1 MSIRSD
7 SIRQKILIIKL
18 LSIMKKHLH
27 YALYLVLCTF
37 VPFISLS
44 AAETTLWESTYT
56 DGVEI
61 NSETVASF
69 KAGDILR
76 IYLTVPEGGANFKI
90 CYKGAPDWSET
101 TIPSLDS
108 QWPWVNGGE
117 DHFDLT
123 FTQEDI
129 TAFSGKNIYI
139 YQGESSLISKVTLV
153 TEDQEPEPTDRVAE
167 TLWEG
172 TQVLGAEGN
181 DGFGIDAAQLQN
193 LALNDSIAITI
204 TDLTDSYCQINIAA
218 NDPWTAIPGT
228 NWESLTAAGT
238 YRYAVAD
245 AALVANIKA
254 SGLTIQGK
262 LCTVTK
268 LELLPYQEP
277 GDDPEPQ
284 PETKE
289 YVDTDVW
296 TGDIAIS
303 WNPEE
308 YAGVELDTYNVQQ
321 DMLAGLAKDDSI
333 KIYYADAIEGA
344 QFALTYKAGES
355 WSWTDLAISQH
366 NGFYAYYVASDEIA
380 QDIADH
386 GLVIRGQGYHATRI
400 VIGKPKSATGFEDVQ
415 SDKVQ
420 CTKILRN
427 GQVLIIRDS
436 KAYNMLGQLVD

>member
-1 MSIRSD
+1 
-7 SIRQKILIIKL
+7 
-18 LSIMKKHLH
+18 MKKHLH

-69 KAGDILR
+69 QAGDTLR
-76 IYLTVPEGGANFKI
+76 VYLTVPEGGANFKI

-117 DHFDLT
+117 EYFNLPLT
-123 FTQEDI
+123 QDDI
-129 TAFSGKNIYI
+129 AAVAGKNIYI
-139 YQGESSLISKVTLV
+139 YQGENSLITKVTLL
-153 TEDQEPEPTDRVAE
+153 TEDEPEPQPSERVVE

-172 TQVLGAEGN
+172 TKVLGPAGD
-181 DGFGIDAAQLQN
+181 DGFGIDAAKMQN

-218 NDPWTAIPGT
+218 NDPWTSIPGT
-228 NWESLTAAGT
+228 NWESLTVAGT

-245 AALVANIKA
+245 ADLIANIKA

-268 LELLPYQEP
+268 LELLPYHEP
-277 GDDPEPQ
+277 TPGPEPQ
-284 PETKE
+284 PSAE
-289 YVDTDVW
+289 YEDSTVW
-296 TGDIAIS
+296 TGDVAIS
-303 WNPEE
+303 WNQEA
-308 YAGVELDTYNVQQ
+308 YAGTELDTYSVQQ
-321 DMLAGLAKDDSI
+321 DMLAGIAKDDSI
-333 KIYYADAIEGA
+333 KIYYSDAIEGA
-344 QFALTYKAGES
+344 QFALTFKAGES
-355 WSWTDLAISQH
+355 WSWTDLVISQH
-366 NGFYAYYVASDEIA
+366 NGFYAYKVASNEIA

-386 GLVIRGQGYHATRI
+386 GLVIRGQGYHAIRI
-400 VIGKPKSATGFEDVQ
+400 VIGKPKSTTGIDDVQ
-415 SDKVQ
+415 SEKTQSTKV
-420 CTKILRN
+420 LRG
-427 GQVLIIRDS
+427 GQLFIIRDG
-436 KAYNMLGQLVD
+436 KTYNAFGQLIK

>member
-1 MSIRSD
+1 MKSVTNRALVA
-7 SIRQKILIIKL
+7 K
-18 LSIMKKHLH
+18 KKHLQ
-27 YALYLVLCTF
+27 YTLYLVLCTF
-37 VPFISLS
+37 VPFLSLS

-76 IYLTVPEGGANFKI
+76 IYLSVPESGANFKI

-139 YQGESSLISKVTLV
+139 YQGDNSLISKVTLV
-153 TEDQEPEPTDRVAE
+153 TEDQDPEPQPQPTDRVAE

-181 DGFGIDAAQLQN
+181 DGFGIDATKLQN

-218 NDPWTAIPGT
+218 NDPWTVIPGT

-238 YRYAVAD
+238 YRYAVAGAD
-245 AALVANIKA
+245 LVANIKT

-268 LELLPYQEP
+268 LQLLPYQEP

-289 YVDTDVW
+289 YADSTVW
-296 TGDIAIS
+296 TGNTAIS
-303 WNPEE
+303 WNAEE
-308 YAGVELDTYNVQQ
+308 YPGVQFDTYDAQQ

-333 KIYYADAIEGA
+333 KIYYAEAIEGA
-344 QFALTYKAGES
+344 QFALTYKAGDE
-355 WSWTDLAISQH
+355 WTWTDLTVTNHGTFFS
-366 NGFYAYYVASDEIA
+366 YRVASNEIA

-386 GLVIRGQGYHATRI
+386 GLVIHGQGYHATRI
-400 VIGKPKSATGFEDVQ
+400 VIAKPKSATGIESVQ
-415 SDKVQ
+415 YSAFSGQ
-420 CTKILRN
+420 KILRN
-427 GQVLIIRDS
+427 GQLYIQYNGQMYNVQGIRV
-436 KAYNMLGQLVD
+436 K

>member
-1 MSIRSD
+1 
-7 SIRQKILIIKL
+7 
-18 LSIMKKHLH
+18 MKKHLQ
-27 YALYLVLCTF
+27 YTLYLVLCTF
-37 VPFISLS
+37 VPFLSLS

-69 KAGDILR
+69 QTGDILR
-76 IYLTVPEGGANFKI
+76 IYLTVPESGANFKI

-139 YQGESSLISKVTLV
+139 YQGDNSLISKVTLV
-153 TEDQEPEPTDRVAE
+153 TEDQDPEPQPQPTDRVAE

-181 DGFGIDAAQLQN
+181 DGFGIEAAKLQN
-193 LALNDSIAITI
+193 LVLNDSIAITI

-218 NDPWTAIPGT
+218 NDPWTVIPGT

-245 AALVANIKA
+245 ADLVANIKA

-268 LELLPYQEP
+268 LQLLPYQEP

-289 YVDTDVW
+289 YADSTVW
-296 TGDIAIS
+296 TGNTAIS
-303 WNPEE
+303 WNAEE
-308 YAGVELDTYNVQQ
+308 YPGVQFDTYDAQQ

-333 KIYYADAIEGA
+333 KIYYAEAIEGA
-344 QFALTYKAGES
+344 QFALTYKAGDE
-355 WSWTDLAISQH
+355 WTWTDLAVTNHTS
-366 NGFYAYYVASDEIA
+366 FFAYRVASNEIA

-400 VIGKPKSATGFEDVQ
+400 VIGKPKSATGIESVQ
-415 SDKVQ
+415 YSAFSGQ
-420 CTKILRN
+420 KILRN
-427 GQVLIIRDS
+427 GQLYIQYNGQMYNVQGIR
-436 KAYNMLGQLVD
+436 VE

>member
-1 MSIRSD
+1 MLIRSD
-7 SIRQKILIIKL
+7 AIRQTKKIT
-18 LSIMKKHLH
+18 IMKKIFTFIA
-27 YALYLVLCTF
+27 ALAATL
-37 VPFISLS
+37 SLS

-76 IYLTVPEGGANFKI
+76 IYLSVPESGANFKI

-101 TIPSLDS
+101 AIPSLDS

-139 YQGESSLISKVTLV
+139 YQGENSLISKVTWI
-153 TEDQEPEPTDRVAE
+153 TEDQDPEPTDRVAE

-181 DGFGIDAAQLQN
+181 DGFGIDAAKLQN

-218 NDPWTAIPGT
+218 NDPWFSIPGT

-245 AALVANIKA
+245 ADLVANIKA

-268 LELLPYQEP
+268 LQLLPYQEP

-284 PETKE
+284 PETTE
-289 YVDTDVW
+289 YKDQTVW
-296 TGDIAIS
+296 TGNTAIS
-303 WNPEE
+303 WNAEE
-308 YAGVELDTYNVQQ
+308 YPGEQFDTYNVQQ
-321 DMLAGLAKDDSI
+321 DMLAGLAKDDSV
-333 KIYYADAIEGA
+333 KIYYAEAIEGA
-344 QFALTYKAGES
+344 QFALTYKAGDE
-355 WSWTDLAISQH
+355 WSWTDLAVTNHGS
-366 NGFYAYYVASDEIA
+366 FFAYKVATDEIA

-386 GLVIRGQGYHATRI
+386 GLVIRGQGYHLTSI
-400 VIGKPKSATGFEDVQ
+400 VIGKPKSATGVEDVQ

-427 GQVLIIRDS
+427 GQLFILCDGKIFN
-436 KAYNMLGQLVD
+436 ALGQPVSYIR

>member
-1 MSIRSD
+1 
-7 SIRQKILIIKL
+7 
-18 LSIMKKHLH
+18 MKKQLH

-69 KAGDILR
+69 NAGDTLR
-76 IYLTVPEGGANFKI
+76 IYLSVPESGANFKI

-101 TIPSLDS
+101 AIPSLDS

-153 TEDQEPEPTDRVAE
+153 TEDQDPETQDPEPQPTDRVAE

-181 DGFGIDAAQLQN
+181 DGFGIDATKLQN

-218 NDPWTAIPGT
+218 NNPWTPIPGT

-245 AALVANIKA
+245 ADLIANIKS

-268 LELLPYQEP
+268 LQLLPYQEP

-289 YVDTDVW
+289 YEDQTVW
-296 TGDIAIS
+296 TGNTAIS
-303 WNPEE
+303 WNAEE
-308 YAGVELDTYNVQQ
+308 YPGEQFDTYNVQQ
-321 DMLAGLAKDDSI
+321 DMLAGLAKNDSI
-333 KIYYADAIEGA
+333 KIYYTDAIEGA
-344 QFALTYKAGES
+344 QFALTYKAGDK
-355 WSWTDLAISQH
+355 WSWTDLAVTNHTS
-366 NGFYAYYVASDEIA
+366 FFAYKVATDEIA

-386 GLVIRGQGYHATRI
+386 GLVIRGQGYHLTSI
-400 VIGKPKSATGFEDVQ
+400 VIGKPKSATDIENIVSAKFGGVQ
-415 SDKVQ
+415 
-420 CTKILRN
+420 KILRN
-427 GQVLIIRDS
+427 GQLIIIRNGVE
-436 KAYNMLGQLVD
+436 YNANGALVVLR

>member
-1 MSIRSD
+1 
-7 SIRQKILIIKL
+7 
-18 LSIMKKHLH
+18 MKKNLH

-44 AAETTLWESTYT
+44 AAETTLWEATYT

-69 KAGDILR
+69 QTDDTLR
-76 IYLTVPEGGANFKI
+76 VYLTVPEGGANFKI

-117 DHFDLT
+117 EYFNLPLTQDDLT
-123 FTQEDI
+123 
-129 TAFSGKNIYI
+129 AMVGKNIYI
-139 YQGESSLISKVTLV
+139 YQGESSLITKVTLL
-153 TEDQEPEPTDRVAE
+153 TEDEPEPQPSERVAE

-172 TQVLGAEGN
+172 TKVLGPAGE
-181 DGFGIDAAQLQN
+181 DGFGIDAAKLQH
-193 LALNDSIAITI
+193 LEPNDSIAITI
-204 TDLTDSYCQINIAA
+204 IDLTDSYCQINIAA
-218 NDPWTAIPGT
+218 NDPWTSIPGT

-238 YRYAVAD
+238 YRYAVTDAD
-245 AALVANIKA
+245 LVANIKA

-277 GDDPEPQ
+277 TPGPEPG
-284 PETKE
+284 TRE
-289 YVDTDVW
+289 YEDTDVW

-308 YAGVELDTYNVQQ
+308 YAGTELDTYNVQQ

-333 KIYYADAIEGA
+333 KIYYADAISGA

-366 NGFYAYYVASDEIA
+366 NGFYAYKVASNEIA

-386 GLVIRGQGYHATRI
+386 GLVIRGQGYHAIRI
-400 VIGKPKSATGFEDVQ
+400 VIGKPKSATGIESVQ
-415 SDKVQ
+415 YSAFSGQ
-420 CTKILRN
+420 KILRN

-436 KAYNMLGQLVD
+436 KAYNMLGQLVE

>member
-1 MSIRSD
+1 
-7 SIRQKILIIKL
+7 
-18 LSIMKKHLH
+18 MKTHLH

-37 VPFISLS
+37 VPFLSLS
-44 AAETTLWESTYT
+44 AAETTLWEDTYT

-69 KAGDILR
+69 QTDDTLR
-76 IYLTVPEGGANFKI
+76 VYLTVPEGGANFKI

-101 TIPSLDS
+101 TIPSLGS
-108 QWPWVNGGE
+108 QWPWVNSGE
-117 DHFDLT
+117 EYFNLPLT
-123 FTQEDI
+123 QDDI
-129 TAFSGKNIYI
+129 AAFAGKNIYI
-139 YQGESSLISKVTLV
+139 YQGENSLITKVTLV
-153 TEDQEPEPTDRVAE
+153 TEDQEPEPQPSERVVE

-172 TQVLGAEGN
+172 TKVLGPAGE
-181 DGFGIDAAQLQN
+181 DGFGINAALLQH
-193 LALNDSIAITI
+193 LEPNDSIAITI

-218 NDPWTAIPGT
+218 NEPWTTIPGT

-238 YRYAVAD
+238 YRYAVTDAD
-245 AALVANIKA
+245 LVANIKT

-268 LELLPYQEP
+268 LELRPYQEP
-277 GDDPEPQ
+277 APGPEPG
-284 PETKE
+284 TRE

-303 WNPEE
+303 WNTEE
-308 YAGVELDTYNVQQ
+308 YAGVELDTYNLQQ
-321 DMLAGLAKDDSI
+321 DMLAGLAKEDSI

-344 QFALTYKAGES
+344 QFALTYKAGEL
-355 WSWTDLAISQH
+355 WSWTDLAVSQH
-366 NGFYAYYVASDEIA
+366 NGFYAYKVASNEIA

-420 CTKILRN
+420 CTKILRK

>member
-1 MSIRSD
+1 
-7 SIRQKILIIKL
+7 
-18 LSIMKKHLH
+18 MKKHLQ
-27 YALYLVLCTF
+27 YTLYLVLCTF
-37 VPFISLS
+37 VPFLSLS

-69 KAGDILR
+69 QTGDILR
-76 IYLTVPEGGANFKI
+76 IYLTVPESGANFKI

-139 YQGESSLISKVTLV
+139 YQGDNSLISKVTLV
-153 TEDQEPEPTDRVAE
+153 TEDQDPEPQPQPTDRVAE

-181 DGFGIDAAQLQN
+181 DGFGIEAAKLQN
-193 LALNDSIAITI
+193 LVLNDSIAITI

-218 NDPWTAIPGT
+218 NDPWTVIPGT

-245 AALVANIKA
+245 ADLVANIKA

-268 LELLPYQEP
+268 LQLLPYQEP

-289 YVDTDVW
+289 YADSTVW
-296 TGDIAIS
+296 TGNTAIS
-303 WNPEE
+303 WNAEE
-308 YAGVELDTYNVQQ
+308 YPGVQFDTYDAQQ

-333 KIYYADAIEGA
+333 KIYYAEAIEGA
-344 QFALTYKAGES
+344 QFALTYKAGDE
-355 WSWTDLAISQH
+355 WTWTDLTVTNH
-366 NGFYAYYVASDEIA
+366 GTFFAYRVASNEIA

-400 VIGKPKSATGFEDVQ
+400 VIAKPKSATGIESVQ
-415 SDKVQ
+415 YSAFSGQ
-420 CTKILRN
+420 KILRN
-427 GQVLIIRDS
+427 GQLYIQYNGQMYNVQGIR
-436 KAYNMLGQLVD
+436 VE

>member
-1 MSIRSD
+1 
-7 SIRQKILIIKL
+7 
-18 LSIMKKHLH
+18 MKKNLH
-27 YALYLVLCTF
+27 YALVRCTLYLCTF
-37 VPFISLS
+37 LVPFISLS
-44 AAETTLWESTYT
+44 AAETTLWEATYT

-69 KAGDILR
+69 QADDTLR
-76 IYLTVPEGGANFKI
+76 VYLTVPEGGANFKI

-117 DHFDLT
+117 EYFNLPLT
-123 FTQEDI
+123 QDDI
-129 TAFSGKNIYI
+129 DAVAGKNIYI
-139 YQGESSLISKVTLV
+139 YQGENSLITKVTLL
-153 TEDQEPEPTDRVAE
+153 TEDEPELQPTDRVAE

-238 YRYAVAD
+238 YRYAVTDAD
-245 AALVANIKA
+245 LIANIKA

-289 YVDTDVW
+289 YEDTDVW

-333 KIYYADAIEGA
+333 KIYYVDAISGA

-366 NGFYAYYVASDEIA
+366 NGFYAYKVASNEIA

-386 GLVIRGQGYHATRI
+386 GLVIRGQGYHAIRI
-400 VIGKPKSATGFEDVQ
+400 VIGKPKSATGVETTNA
-415 SDKVQ
+415 SAIHGGS
-420 CTKILRN
+420 KILRN

>member
-1 MSIRSD
+1 
-7 SIRQKILIIKL
+7 
-18 LSIMKKHLH
+18 MKKHLQ
-27 YALYLVLCTF
+27 YTLYLVLCTF
-37 VPFISLS
+37 VPFLSLS

-76 IYLTVPEGGANFKI
+76 IYLSVPESGANFKI

-139 YQGESSLISKVTLV
+139 YQGDNSLISKVTLV
-153 TEDQEPEPTDRVAE
+153 TEDQDPEPQPQPTDRVAE

-181 DGFGIDAAQLQN
+181 DGFGIEAAKLQN

-218 NDPWTAIPGT
+218 NDPWTVIPGT

-245 AALVANIKA
+245 ADLVANIKT

-268 LELLPYQEP
+268 LQLLPYQEP
-277 GDDPEPQ
+277 GDAPEPQ

-289 YVDTDVW
+289 YADSTVW
-296 TGDIAIS
+296 TGNVAIS
-303 WNPEE
+303 WNAEE
-308 YAGVELDTYNVQQ
+308 YPGVQFDTYDAQQ

-333 KIYYADAIEGA
+333 KIYYAEAIEGA
-344 QFALTYKAGES
+344 QFALTYKAGDE
-355 WSWTDLAISQH
+355 WTWTDLAVTNHGTFFS
-366 NGFYAYYVASDEIA
+366 YRVASNKIA

-400 VIGKPKSATGFEDVQ
+400 VIAKPKSATGIESVQ
-415 SDKVQ
+415 YSAFSGQ
-420 CTKILRN
+420 KILRN
-427 GQVLIIRDS
+427 GQLYIQYNGQIYNVQGIR
-436 KAYNMLGQLVD
+436 VE

>member
-1 MSIRSD
+1 
-7 SIRQKILIIKL
+7 
-18 LSIMKKHLH
+18 MKKHLQ
-27 YALYLVLCTF
+27 YTLYLVLCTF
-37 VPFISLS
+37 VPFLSLS

-69 KAGDILR
+69 QTGDILR
-76 IYLTVPEGGANFKI
+76 IYLTVPESGANFKI

-139 YQGESSLISKVTLV
+139 YQGDNSLISKVTLV
-153 TEDQEPEPTDRVAE
+153 TEDQDPEPQPQPTDRVAE

-181 DGFGIDAAQLQN
+181 DGFGIEAAKLQN
-193 LALNDSIAITI
+193 LVLNDSIAITI

-218 NDPWTAIPGT
+218 NDPWTVIPGT

-245 AALVANIKA
+245 ADLVANIKA

-268 LELLPYQEP
+268 LQLLPYQEP

-289 YVDTDVW
+289 YADSTVW
-296 TGDIAIS
+296 TGNTAIS
-303 WNPEE
+303 WNAEE
-308 YAGVELDTYNVQQ
+308 YPGVQFDTYDAQQ

-333 KIYYADAIEGA
+333 KIYYAEAIEGA
-344 QFALTYKAGES
+344 QFALSYKAGDE
-355 WSWTDLAISQH
+355 WTWTDLAVTNHTS
-366 NGFYAYYVASDEIA
+366 FFAYRVASNEIA

-400 VIGKPKSATGFEDVQ
+400 VIGKPKSATGIESVQ
-415 SDKVQ
+415 YSAFSGQ
-420 CTKILRN
+420 KILRN
-427 GQVLIIRDS
+427 GQLYIQYNGQMYNVQGIR
-436 KAYNMLGQLVD
+436 VE

>member
-1 MSIRSD
+1 
-7 SIRQKILIIKL
+7 
-18 LSIMKKHLH
+18 MKKNLH
-27 YALYLVLCTF
+27 YALVRCTLYLCTF
-37 VPFISLS
+37 LVPFISLS
-44 AAETTLWESTYT
+44 AAETTLWEATYT

-69 KAGDILR
+69 QTDDTLR
-76 IYLTVPEGGANFKI
+76 VYLTVPEGGANFKI

-117 DHFDLT
+117 EYFNLPLTQDDLT
-123 FTQEDI
+123 
-129 TAFSGKNIYI
+129 AMVGKNIYI
-139 YQGESSLISKVTLV
+139 YQGENSLITKVTLL
-153 TEDQEPEPTDRVAE
+153 TEDEPEPQPTDRVAE

-218 NDPWTAIPGT
+218 NDPWTSIPGT

-238 YRYAVAD
+238 YRYAVTDAD
-245 AALVANIKA
+245 LIANIKA

-277 GDDPEPQ
+277 TPGPEPQ

-289 YVDTDVW
+289 YEDTDVW

-333 KIYYADAIEGA
+333 KIYYADAISGA

-366 NGFYAYYVASDEIA
+366 NGFYAYKVASNEIA

-386 GLVIRGQGYHATRI
+386 GLVIRGQGYHAIRI
-400 VIGKPKSATGFEDVQ
+400 VIGKPKSATGFESVQ
-415 SDKVQ
+415 YSAFSGQ
-420 CTKILRN
+420 KILRN

-436 KAYNMLGQLVD
+436 KAYNMLGQLVE

>member
-1 MSIRSD
+1 
-7 SIRQKILIIKL
+7 
-18 LSIMKKHLH
+18 MKKHLH

-44 AAETTLWESTYT
+44 AAETTLWEATYT

-69 KAGDILR
+69 QTDDTLR
-76 IYLTVPEGGANFKI
+76 VYLTVPEGGANFKI

-117 DHFDLT
+117 EYFNLPLT
-123 FTQEDI
+123 QDDI
-129 TAFSGKNIYI
+129 AAVAGKNIYI
-139 YQGESSLISKVTLV
+139 YQGENSLITKVTLL
-153 TEDQEPEPTDRVAE
+153 TEDEPEPQPSERVAE

-172 TQVLGAEGN
+172 TKVLGPAG
-181 DGFGIDAAQLQN
+181 DDSFGIDAAKLQH

-218 NDPWTAIPGT
+218 NNPWTSIPGT
-228 NWESLTAAGT
+228 NWVSLTVAGT

-245 AALVANIKA
+245 ANLVANIKA

-277 GDDPEPQ
+277 TPGPEPG
-284 PETKE
+284 TRE
-289 YVDTDVW
+289 YEDTDVW

-308 YAGVELDTYNVQQ
+308 YAGVELDTYNVRQ
-321 DMLAGLAKDDSI
+321 DMLAGVAKDDSI
-333 KIYYADAIEGA
+333 KIYYAEAIEGA

-366 NGFYAYYVASDEIA
+366 NGFYAYKVASDEIA

-400 VIGKPKSATGFEDVQ
+400 VIGKPKSATGFETTNT
-415 SDKVQ
+415 SAIHGGS
-420 CTKILRN
+420 KILRN

>member
-1 MSIRSD
+1 MKSVTNRALVA
-7 SIRQKILIIKL
+7 K
-18 LSIMKKHLH
+18 KKHLQ
-27 YALYLVLCTF
+27 YTLYLVLCTF
-37 VPFISLS
+37 VPFLSLS

-76 IYLTVPEGGANFKI
+76 IYLSVPESGANFKI

-139 YQGESSLISKVTLV
+139 YQGDNSLISKVTLV
-153 TEDQEPEPTDRVAE
+153 TEDQDPDPQPQPTDRVAE

-181 DGFGIDAAQLQN
+181 DGFCIDATKLQN
-193 LALNDSIAITI
+193 LVLNDSIAITI

-218 NDPWTAIPGT
+218 NDPWTVIPGT

-238 YRYAVAD
+238 YRYAVAGAD
-245 AALVANIKA
+245 LVANIKT

-268 LELLPYQEP
+268 LQLLPYQEP
-277 GDDPEPQ
+277 GDAPEPQ

-289 YVDTDVW
+289 YADSTVW
-296 TGDIAIS
+296 TGNTAIS
-303 WNPEE
+303 WNAEE
-308 YAGVELDTYNVQQ
+308 YPGVQFDTYDAQQ

-333 KIYYADAIEGA
+333 KIYYAEAIEGA
-344 QFALTYKAGES
+344 QFALTYKAGDE
-355 WSWTDLAISQH
+355 WTWTDLAVTNHGTFFS
-366 NGFYAYYVASDEIA
+366 YRVASNEIA

-386 GLVIRGQGYHATRI
+386 GLVIHGQGYHATRI
-400 VIGKPKSATGFEDVQ
+400 VIAKPKSATGIESVQ
-415 SDKVQ
+415 YSAFSGQ
-420 CTKILRN
+420 KILRN
-427 GQVLIIRDS
+427 GQLYIQYNGQMYNVQGIR
-436 KAYNMLGQLVD
+436 VE

>member
-1 MSIRSD
+1 
-7 SIRQKILIIKL
+7 
-18 LSIMKKHLH
+18 MKKNLH

-44 AAETTLWESTYT
+44 AAETTLWEATYT

-69 KAGDILR
+69 QTDDTLR
-76 IYLTVPEGGANFKI
+76 VYLTVPEGGANFKI

-117 DHFDLT
+117 EYFNLPLTQDDLT
-123 FTQEDI
+123 
-129 TAFSGKNIYI
+129 AMVGKNIYI
-139 YQGESSLISKVTLV
+139 YQGESSLITKVTLL
-153 TEDQEPEPTDRVAE
+153 TEDEPEPQPSERVAE

-172 TQVLGAEGN
+172 TKVLGPAGE
-181 DGFGIDAAQLQN
+181 DGFGIDAAKLQH
-193 LALNDSIAITI
+193 LEPNDSIAITI
-204 TDLTDSYCQINIAA
+204 IDLTDSYCQINIAA
-218 NDPWTAIPGT
+218 NDPWTSIPGT

-238 YRYAVAD
+238 YRYAVTDAD
-245 AALVANIKA
+245 LVANIKA

-277 GDDPEPQ
+277 TPGPEPG
-284 PETKE
+284 TRE
-289 YVDTDVW
+289 YEDTDVW

-308 YAGVELDTYNVQQ
+308 YAGTELDTYNVQQ

-333 KIYYADAIEGA
+333 KIYYADAISGA

-366 NGFYAYYVASDEIA
+366 NGFYAYKVASDAIA

-386 GLVIRGQGYHATRI
+386 GLVIRGQGYHAIRI
-400 VIGKPKSATGFEDVQ
+400 VIGKPKSATGIESVQ
-415 SDKVQ
+415 YSAFSGQ
-420 CTKILRN
+420 KILRN

-436 KAYNMLGQLVD
+436 KAYNMLGQLVE

>member
-1 MSIRSD
+1 
-7 SIRQKILIIKL
+7 
-18 LSIMKKHLH
+18 MKKHLQ
-27 YALYLVLCTF
+27 YTLYLVLCTF

-76 IYLTVPEGGANFKI
+76 IYLTVPESGANFKI

-139 YQGESSLISKVTLV
+139 YQGDNSLISKVTLV
-153 TEDQEPEPTDRVAE
+153 TEDQDPEPQPQPTDRVAE

-181 DGFGIDAAQLQN
+181 DGFGIDATKLQN
-193 LALNDSIAITI
+193 LVLNDSIAITI

-218 NDPWTAIPGT
+218 NDPWTVIPGT

-245 AALVANIKA
+245 ADLVANIKT

-268 LELLPYQEP
+268 LQLLPYQEP

-289 YVDTDVW
+289 YADSTVW
-296 TGDIAIS
+296 TGNTAIS
-303 WNPEE
+303 WNAEE
-308 YAGVELDTYNVQQ
+308 YPGVQFDTYDAQQ

-333 KIYYADAIEGA
+333 KIYYAEAIEGA
-344 QFALTYKAGES
+344 QFALTYKAGDE
-355 WSWTDLAISQH
+355 WTWTDLAVTNHGTFFS
-366 NGFYAYYVASDEIA
+366 YRVASNEIA

-400 VIGKPKSATGFEDVQ
+400 VIAKPKSATGIESVQ
-415 SDKVQ
+415 YSAFSGQ
-420 CTKILRN
+420 KILRN
-427 GQVLIIRDS
+427 GQLYIQYNGQMYNVQGIR
-436 KAYNMLGQLVD
+436 VE

>member
-1 MSIRSD
+1 MKSVTNRALVA
-7 SIRQKILIIKL
+7 K
-18 LSIMKKHLH
+18 KKHLQ
-27 YALYLVLCTF
+27 YTLYLVLCTF

-76 IYLTVPEGGANFKI
+76 IYLSVPESGANFKI

-139 YQGESSLISKVTLV
+139 YQGDNSLISKVTLV
-153 TEDQEPEPTDRVAE
+153 TEDQDPEPQPQPTDRVAE

-181 DGFGIDAAQLQN
+181 DGFGIDATKLQN
-193 LALNDSIAITI
+193 LVLNDSIAITI

-218 NDPWTAIPGT
+218 NDPWTVIPGT

-245 AALVANIKA
+245 ADLVANIKT

-268 LELLPYQEP
+268 LQLLPYQEP
-277 GDDPEPQ
+277 GDAPEPQ

-289 YVDTDVW
+289 YADSTVW
-296 TGDIAIS
+296 TGNVAIS
-303 WNPEE
+303 WNAEE
-308 YAGVELDTYNVQQ
+308 YPGVQFDTYDAQQ

-333 KIYYADAIEGA
+333 KIYYAEAIEGA
-344 QFALTYKAGES
+344 QFALTYKAGDE
-355 WSWTDLAISQH
+355 WTWTDLAVTNHGTFFS
-366 NGFYAYYVASDEIA
+366 YRVASNEIA

-386 GLVIRGQGYHATRI
+386 GLVIHGQGYHATRI
-400 VIGKPKSATGFEDVQ
+400 VIAKPKSATGIESVQ
-415 SDKVQ
+415 YSAFSGQ
-420 CTKILRN
+420 KILRN
-427 GQVLIIRDS
+427 GQLYIQYNGQMYNVQGIRV
-436 KAYNMLGQLVD
+436 K

>member
-1 MSIRSD
+1 MKSVTNRALVA
-7 SIRQKILIIKL
+7 K
-18 LSIMKKHLH
+18 KKHLQ
-27 YALYLVLCTF
+27 YTLYLVLCTF
-37 VPFISLS
+37 VPFLSLS

-76 IYLTVPEGGANFKI
+76 IYLAVPESGANFKI

-139 YQGESSLISKVTLV
+139 YQGDNSLISKVTLV
-153 TEDQEPEPTDRVAE
+153 TEDQDPEPQPQPQPTDRVAE

-181 DGFGIDAAQLQN
+181 DGFGIEAAKLQN
-193 LALNDSIAITI
+193 LVLNDSIAITI

-218 NDPWTAIPGT
+218 NDPWTVIPGT

-245 AALVANIKA
+245 ADLVANIKT

-268 LELLPYQEP
+268 LQLLPYQEP

-289 YVDTDVW
+289 YADSTVW
-296 TGDIAIS
+296 TGNVAIS
-303 WNPEE
+303 WNAEE
-308 YAGVELDTYNVQQ
+308 YPGVQFDTYDAQQ

-333 KIYYADAIEGA
+333 KIYYAEAIEGA
-344 QFALTYKAGES
+344 QFALTYKAGDE
-355 WSWTDLAISQH
+355 WTWTGLAVTNHGTFFS
-366 NGFYAYYVASDEIA
+366 YRVASNEIA

-386 GLVIRGQGYHATRI
+386 GLVIHGQGYHATRI
-400 VIGKPKSATGFEDVQ
+400 VIAKPKSATGIESVQ
-415 SDKVQ
+415 YSAFSGQ
-420 CTKILRN
+420 KILRN
-427 GQVLIIRDS
+427 GQLYIQYNGQMYNVQGIRV
-436 KAYNMLGQLVD
+436 K

>member
-1 MSIRSD
+1 
-7 SIRQKILIIKL
+7 
-18 LSIMKKHLH
+18 MKKHLQ
-27 YALYLVLCTF
+27 YTLYLVLCTF

-76 IYLTVPEGGANFKI
+76 IYLSVPESGANFKI

-139 YQGESSLISKVTLV
+139 YQGDNSLLSKVTLV
-153 TEDQEPEPTDRVAE
+153 TEDQDPEPQPQPTDRVAE

-181 DGFGIDAAQLQN
+181 DGFGIDATKLQN

-218 NDPWTAIPGT
+218 NDPWTVIPGT

-245 AALVANIKA
+245 ADLVANIKT

-268 LELLPYQEP
+268 LQLLPYQEP

-289 YVDTDVW
+289 YADSTVW
-296 TGDIAIS
+296 TGNTAIS
-303 WNPEE
+303 WNAEE
-308 YAGVELDTYNVQQ
+308 YPGVQFDTYDAQQ

-333 KIYYADAIEGA
+333 KIYYAEAIEGA
-344 QFALTYKAGES
+344 QFALTYKAGDE
-355 WSWTDLAISQH
+355 WTWTDLTVTNHGTFFS
-366 NGFYAYYVASDEIA
+366 YRVASNKIA

-400 VIGKPKSATGFEDVQ
+400 VIAKPKSATGIESVQ
-415 SDKVQ
+415 YSAFSGQ
-420 CTKILRN
+420 KILRN
-427 GQVLIIRDS
+427 GQLYIQYNGQMYNVQGIRIE
-436 KAYNMLGQLVD
+436 

>member
-1 MSIRSD
+1 MKSVTNRALVA
-7 SIRQKILIIKL
+7 K
-18 LSIMKKHLH
+18 KKHLQ
-27 YALYLVLCTF
+27 YTLYLVLCTF

-76 IYLTVPEGGANFKI
+76 IYLSVPESGANFKI

-139 YQGESSLISKVTLV
+139 YQGDNSLISKVTLV
-153 TEDQEPEPTDRVAE
+153 TEDQDPEPQPQPTDRVAE

-181 DGFGIDAAQLQN
+181 DGFGIDATKLQN

-218 NDPWTAIPGT
+218 NDPWTVIPGT

-245 AALVANIKA
+245 ADLVANIKT

-268 LELLPYQEP
+268 LQLLPYQEP
-277 GDDPEPQ
+277 GDAPEPQ

-289 YVDTDVW
+289 YADSTVW
-296 TGDIAIS
+296 TGNVAIS
-303 WNPEE
+303 WNAEE
-308 YAGVELDTYNVQQ
+308 YPGVQFDTYDAQQ

-333 KIYYADAIEGA
+333 KIYYAEAIEGA
-344 QFALTYKAGES
+344 QFALTYKAGDE
-355 WSWTDLAISQH
+355 WTWTDLAVTNHGTFFS
-366 NGFYAYYVASDEIA
+366 YRVASNEIA

-400 VIGKPKSATGFEDVQ
+400 VIAKPKSATGIESVQ
-415 SDKVQ
+415 YSAFSGQ
-420 CTKILRN
+420 KILRN
-427 GQVLIIRDS
+427 GQLYIQYNGQMYNVQGIR
-436 KAYNMLGQLVD
+436 VE

>member
-1 MSIRSD
+1 
-7 SIRQKILIIKL
+7 
-18 LSIMKKHLH
+18 MKKIFTFIA
-27 YALYLVLCTF
+27 ALAATL
-37 VPFISLS
+37 SLS
-44 AAETTLWESTYT
+44 AAEATLWESTYT

-69 KAGDILR
+69 QAGDILR
-76 IYLTVPEGGANFKI
+76 IYLTVPAESGANFKI
-90 CYKGAPDWSET
+90 CYKGAPEWSET
-101 TIPSLDS
+101 AIPSLNS

-123 FTQEDI
+123 FTQADI

-139 YQGESSLISKVTLV
+139 YQGDNSLISKVTLI
-153 TEDQEPEPTDRVAE
+153 TEDQDPEPQPTDRVVE

-181 DGFGIDAAQLQN
+181 DGFGIEAAKLQN

-218 NDPWTAIPGT
+218 NDPWTAIPST

-245 AALVANIKA
+245 ADLVANIKA

-268 LELLPYQEP
+268 LQLLPYQEP

-289 YVDTDVW
+289 YEDQTVW
-296 TGDIAIS
+296 TGNTAIS
-303 WNPEE
+303 WNAEE
-308 YAGVELDTYNVQQ
+308 YPGEQFDTYTVQQ
-321 DMLAGLAKDDSI
+321 DMLAGLAKDDSV
-333 KIYYADAIEGA
+333 KIYYAEAIEGA
-344 QFALTYKAGES
+344 QFALTYKAGDE
-355 WSWTDLAISQH
+355 WSWTDLAVTNHTS
-366 NGFYAYYVASDEIA
+366 FFAYKVATDEIA

-386 GLVIRGQGYHATRI
+386 GLVIRGQGYHLTSI
-400 VIGKPKSATGFEDVQ
+400 VIGKPKSSTTAIEDVQ
-415 SDKVQ
+415 HHYVSSNKV
-420 CTKILRN
+420 LRN
-427 GQVLIIRDS
+427 GRLYILRDG
-436 KAYNMLGQLVD
+436 KTFNALGQMIESY

>member
-1 MSIRSD
+1 MKSVTNRALVA
-7 SIRQKILIIKL
+7 K
-18 LSIMKKHLH
+18 KKHLQ
-27 YALYLVLCTF
+27 YTLYLVLCTF

-76 IYLTVPEGGANFKI
+76 IYLSVPESGANFKI

-123 FTQEDI
+123 FTQADL
-129 TAFSGKNIYI
+129 TAFTGKNIYI
-139 YQGESSLISKVTLV
+139 YQGDNSLISKVTLV
-153 TEDQEPEPTDRVAE
+153 TEDQDPEPQPQPTDRVAE

-181 DGFGIDAAQLQN
+181 DGFGIEAAKLQN
-193 LALNDSIAITI
+193 LVLNDSIAITI

-218 NDPWTAIPGT
+218 NDPWTVIPGT

-245 AALVANIKA
+245 ADLVANITT

-268 LELLPYQEP
+268 LQLLPYQEP

-289 YVDTDVW
+289 YADSTVW
-296 TGDIAIS
+296 TGNTAIS
-303 WNPEE
+303 WNAEE
-308 YAGVELDTYNVQQ
+308 YPGVQFDTYDAQQ

-333 KIYYADAIEGA
+333 KIYYAEAIEGA

-355 WSWTDLAISQH
+355 WSWTDLPISQH
-366 NGFYAYYVASDEIA
+366 NGFYAYKVASNEIA

-386 GLVIRGQGYHATRI
+386 GLIIRGQGYHATRI
-400 VIGKPKSATGFEDVQ
+400 VIGKPKDTTSGVETTNASAVQ
-415 SDKVQ
+415 SGS
-420 CTKILRN
+420 KILRN

>member
-1 MSIRSD
+1 MKSVTNRALVA
-7 SIRQKILIIKL
+7 K
-18 LSIMKKHLH
+18 KKHLQ
-27 YALYLVLCTF
+27 YTLYLVLCTF
-37 VPFISLS
+37 VPFLSLS

-76 IYLTVPEGGANFKI
+76 IYLTVPESGANFKI

-123 FTQEDI
+123 FTQADI

-139 YQGESSLISKVTLV
+139 YQGENSLISKVTLV
-153 TEDQEPEPTDRVAE
+153 TEDQDPEPQPTDRVEE

-172 TQVLGAEGN
+172 TQVLGAEGK
-181 DGFGIDAAQLQN
+181 DGFGIDAAKLQN

-218 NDPWTAIPGT
+218 NTPWTSIPGT

-245 AALVANIKA
+245 ADLVANIKA

-268 LELLPYQEP
+268 LQLLPYQEP

-289 YVDTDVW
+289 YADSTVW
-296 TGDIAIS
+296 IGNVAIS
-303 WNPEE
+303 WNAEE
-308 YAGVELDTYNVQQ
+308 YPGVQFDTYDAQQ

-333 KIYYADAIEGA
+333 KIYYAEAIEGA
-344 QFALTYKAGES
+344 QFALTYKAGDE
-355 WSWTDLAISQH
+355 WTWTDLTVTNHGTFFS
-366 NGFYAYYVASDEIA
+366 YRVASNKIA

-400 VIGKPKSATGFEDVQ
+400 VIGKPKSATGVENVQ
-415 SDKVQ
+415 GDKVQ
-420 CTKILRN
+420 STKVLEN
-427 GQVLIIRDS
+427 GVLYIKYKGTKYSVQGIR
-436 KAYNMLGQLVD
+436 VE

>member
-1 MSIRSD
+1 
-7 SIRQKILIIKL
+7 
-18 LSIMKKHLH
+18 MKKFFTFFA
-27 YALYLVLCTF
+27 ALAATL
-37 VPFISLS
+37 SLS

-69 KAGDILR
+69 NQGDILR
-76 IYLTVPEGGANFKI
+76 IYLSVPESGANFKI
-90 CYKGAPDWSET
+90 CYKGAPEWSET
-101 TIPSLDS
+101 AIPSLNS

-117 DHFDLT
+117 DHFDLI

-139 YQGESSLISKVTLV
+139 YQGDNSLISKVTLV
-153 TEDQEPEPTDRVAE
+153 TEDQDPVDPEPQPTDRAAE

-181 DGFGIDAAQLQN
+181 DGFGIEAAKLQN

-238 YRYAVAD
+238 YRYPVAD
-245 AALVANIKA
+245 ADLVANIKT

-268 LELLPYQEP
+268 LQLLPYQEP
-277 GDDPEPQ
+277 GDEPEPEPE
-284 PETKE
+284 PETPAE
-289 YVDTDVW
+289 YAFTNVW
-296 TGDIAIS
+296 TGDFAIS
-303 WNPEE
+303 WNAEE
-308 YAGVELDTYNVQQ
+308 YPGEQFDTYNVQQ

-333 KIYYADAIEGA
+333 KIYYAEAIEGA
-344 QFALTYKAGES
+344 QFALTYKAGEA
-355 WSWTDLAISQH
+355 WDWTDLTVTNHDS
-366 NGFYAYYVASDEIA
+366 FFAYKVASNEIA

-386 GLVIRGQGYHATRI
+386 GLVIRGQGYHLTSI
-400 VIGKPKSATGFEDVQ
+400 VIGKPKSGTTAIEDVQ
-415 SDKVQ
+415 HHYVSSNKV
-420 CTKILRN
+420 LRN
-427 GQVLIIRDS
+427 GQLYILRDG
-436 KAYNMLGQLVD
+436 KTFNALGQMIESY

>member
-1 MSIRSD
+1 
-7 SIRQKILIIKL
+7 
-18 LSIMKKHLH
+18 MKKHLH

-44 AAETTLWESTYT
+44 AKETTLWEATYT
-56 DGVEI
+56 NGVEI

-69 KAGDILR
+69 QAGDTLR
-76 IYLTVPEGGANFKI
+76 VYLTVPEGGANFKI

-117 DHFDLT
+117 EYFNLPLTQDDLT
-123 FTQEDI
+123 
-129 TAFSGKNIYI
+129 AMVGKNIYI
-139 YQGESSLISKVTLV
+139 YQGENSLITKVTLL
-153 TEDQEPEPTDRVAE
+153 TEDEPEPQPSERVAE

-172 TQVLGAEGN
+172 TKVLGPAG
-181 DGFGIDAAQLQN
+181 DDSFGIDAAKLQH
-193 LALNDSIAITI
+193 LEPNDSIAITI
-204 TDLTDSYCQINIAA
+204 IDLTDSYCQINIAA
-218 NDPWTAIPGT
+218 NDPWTSIPGT
-228 NWESLTAAGT
+228 NWESLTVAGT
-238 YRYAVAD
+238 YRYAVTDAD
-245 AALVANIKA
+245 LVANIKA

-268 LELLPYQEP
+268 LELLPYHEP
-277 GDDPEPQ
+277 TPGPEPQ

-289 YVDTDVW
+289 YEDTDVW
-296 TGDIAIS
+296 TGDMAIS

-308 YAGVELDTYNVQQ
+308 YAGAELDTYNVQQ

-333 KIYYADAIEGA
+333 KIYYADAVSGA
-344 QFALTYKAGES
+344 QFALTYKAGAE
-355 WSWTDLAISQH
+355 WSWTDLVISQH
-366 NGFYAYYVASDEIA
+366 NGFYAYKVESDAIA

-400 VIGKPKSATGFEDVQ
+400 VIGKPKSATGFESVQ
-415 SDKVQ
+415 YSAFSGQ
-420 CTKILRN
+420 KILRN

-436 KAYNMLGQLVD
+436 KAYNMLGQLVE

>member
-1 MSIRSD
+1 MKSVTNRALVA
-7 SIRQKILIIKL
+7 K
-18 LSIMKKHLH
+18 KKHLQ
-27 YALYLVLCTF
+27 YTLYLVLCTF

-69 KAGDILR
+69 QTGDILR
-76 IYLTVPEGGANFKI
+76 IYLSVPESGANFKI

-139 YQGESSLISKVTLV
+139 YQGDNSLISKVTLV
-153 TEDQEPEPTDRVAE
+153 TEDQDPEPQPHPTDRVAE

-181 DGFGIDAAQLQN
+181 DGFGIDATKLQN
-193 LALNDSIAITI
+193 LVLNDSIAITI

-218 NDPWTAIPGT
+218 NDPWTVIPGT

-245 AALVANIKA
+245 ADLVANIKA

-268 LELLPYQEP
+268 LQLLPYQEP

-289 YVDTDVW
+289 YADSTVW
-296 TGDIAIS
+296 TGNTAIS
-303 WNPEE
+303 WNAEE
-308 YAGVELDTYNVQQ
+308 YPGVQFDTYDAQQ

-333 KIYYADAIEGA
+333 KIYYAEAIEGA
-344 QFALTYKAGES
+344 QFALTYKAGDE
-355 WSWTDLAISQH
+355 WTWTDLAVTNHGTFFS
-366 NGFYAYYVASDEIA
+366 YRVASNEIA

-386 GLVIRGQGYHATRI
+386 GLVIHGQGYHATRI
-400 VIGKPKSATGFEDVQ
+400 VIAKPKSATGIESVQ
-415 SDKVQ
+415 YSAFSGQ
-420 CTKILRN
+420 KILRN
-427 GQVLIIRDS
+427 GQLYIQYNGQMYNVQGIRV
-436 KAYNMLGQLVD
+436 K

>member
-1 MSIRSD
+1 
-7 SIRQKILIIKL
+7 
-18 LSIMKKHLH
+18 MKKHLQ
-27 YALYLVLCTF
+27 YTLYLVLCTF

-76 IYLTVPEGGANFKI
+76 IYLSVPESGANFKI

-139 YQGESSLISKVTLV
+139 YQGDNSLISKVTLV
-153 TEDQEPEPTDRVAE
+153 TEDQDPEPQPQPTDRVAE

-181 DGFGIDAAQLQN
+181 DGFGIDATKLQN

-218 NDPWTAIPGT
+218 NDPWTVIPGT

-245 AALVANIKA
+245 ADLVANIKT

-268 LELLPYQEP
+268 LQLLPYQEP
-277 GDDPEPQ
+277 GDAPEPQ

-289 YVDTDVW
+289 YADSTVW
-296 TGDIAIS
+296 TGNVAIS
-303 WNPEE
+303 WNAEE
-308 YAGVELDTYNVQQ
+308 YPGVQFDTYDAQQ

-333 KIYYADAIEGA
+333 KIYYAEAIEGA
-344 QFALTYKAGES
+344 QFALTYKAGDE
-355 WSWTDLAISQH
+355 WTWTDLAVTNHGTFFS
-366 NGFYAYYVASDEIA
+366 YRVASNEIA

-386 GLVIRGQGYHATRI
+386 GLVIHGQGYHATRI
-400 VIGKPKSATGFEDVQ
+400 VIAKPKSATGIESVQ
-415 SDKVQ
+415 YSAFSGQ
-420 CTKILRN
+420 KILRN
-427 GQVLIIRDS
+427 GQLYIQYNGQMYNVQGIR
-436 KAYNMLGQLVD
+436 VE

>member
-1 MSIRSD
+1 MKSVTNRALVA
-7 SIRQKILIIKL
+7 K
-18 LSIMKKHLH
+18 KKHLQ
-27 YALYLVLCTF
+27 YTLYLVLCTF

-76 IYLTVPEGGANFKI
+76 IYLTVPESGANFKI

-139 YQGESSLISKVTLV
+139 YQGDNSLISKVTLV
-153 TEDQEPEPTDRVAE
+153 TEDQDPEPQPQPTDRVAE

-172 TQVLGAEGN
+172 THVLGAEGN
-181 DGFGIDAAQLQN
+181 DGFGIEAAKLQN
-193 LALNDSIAITI
+193 LVLNDSIAITI

-218 NDPWTAIPGT
+218 NDPWTVIPGT

-245 AALVANIKA
+245 ADLVANIKT

-268 LELLPYQEP
+268 LQLLPYQEP

-289 YVDTDVW
+289 YADSTVW
-296 TGDIAIS
+296 TGNVAIS
-303 WNPEE
+303 WNAEE
-308 YAGVELDTYNVQQ
+308 YPGVQFDTYDAQQ

-333 KIYYADAIEGA
+333 KIYYAEAIEGA
-344 QFALTYKAGES
+344 QFALTYKAGDE
-355 WSWTDLAISQH
+355 WTWTDLTVTNHGTFFS
-366 NGFYAYYVASDEIA
+366 YRVASNEIA

-400 VIGKPKSATGFEDVQ
+400 VIAKPKSATGIESVQ
-415 SDKVQ
+415 YSAFSGQ
-420 CTKILRN
+420 KILRN
-427 GQVLIIRDS
+427 GQLYIQYNGQMYNVQGIR
-436 KAYNMLGQLVD
+436 VE

>member
-1 MSIRSD
+1 
-7 SIRQKILIIKL
+7 
-18 LSIMKKHLH
+18 MKKHLQ
-27 YALYLVLCTF
+27 YTLYLVLCTF

-76 IYLTVPEGGANFKI
+76 IYLSVPESGANFKI

-139 YQGESSLISKVTLV
+139 YQGDNSLISKVTLV
-153 TEDQEPEPTDRVAE
+153 TEDQDPEPQPQPTDRVAE

-181 DGFGIDAAQLQN
+181 DGFGIDATKLQN

-218 NDPWTAIPGT
+218 NDPWTVIPGT

-245 AALVANIKA
+245 ADLVANIKT

-268 LELLPYQEP
+268 LQLLPYQEP
-277 GDDPEPQ
+277 GDAPEPQ

-289 YVDTDVW
+289 YADSTVW
-296 TGDIAIS
+296 TGNTAIS
-303 WNPEE
+303 WNAEE
-308 YAGVELDTYNVQQ
+308 YPGVQFDTYDAQQ

-333 KIYYADAIEGA
+333 KIYYAEAIEGA
-344 QFALTYKAGES
+344 QFALTYKAGDE
-355 WSWTDLAISQH
+355 WTWTDLAVTNHGTFFS
-366 NGFYAYYVASDEIA
+366 YRVASNEIA

-400 VIGKPKSATGFEDVQ
+400 VIAKPKSATGIESVQ
-415 SDKVQ
+415 YSAFSGQ
-420 CTKILRN
+420 KILRN
-427 GQVLIIRDS
+427 GQLYIQYNGQMYNVQGIRIE
-436 KAYNMLGQLVD
+436 

>member
-1 MSIRSD
+1 
-7 SIRQKILIIKL
+7 
-18 LSIMKKHLH
+18 MKKHLH

-61 NSETVASF
+61 NSEIVASF

-76 IYLTVPEGGANFKI
+76 IYLTVPENGANFKI

-101 TIPSLDS
+101 TIPSMED
-108 QWPWVNGGE
+108 QWQWVNGGE

-123 FTQEDI
+123 FTQADI

-139 YQGESSLISKVTLV
+139 YQGDNSLISKVSLL
-153 TEDQEPEPTDRVAE
+153 TEDQDPDPQPQPQPTDRVAE

-181 DGFGIDAAQLQN
+181 DGFGIDATKLQN
-193 LALNDSIAITI
+193 LELNDSIAITI

-218 NDPWTAIPGT
+218 NNPWTAIPGT

-238 YRYAVAD
+238 YCYAVAD
-245 AALVANIKA
+245 ADLVANIKT

-268 LELLPYQEP
+268 LQLLPYQEP

-289 YVDTDVW
+289 YEDTDVW

-308 YAGVELDTYNVQQ
+308 YAGAELDTYNVRQ
-321 DMLAGLAKDDSI
+321 DMLAGVAKDDSI
-333 KIYYADAIEGA
+333 KIYYAEAIEGA

-366 NGFYAYYVASDEIA
+366 SGFYAYKVASNEIA

-400 VIGKPKSATGFEDVQ
+400 VIGKPKSATGFETTNASAVQ
-415 SDKVQ
+415 SGS
-420 CTKILRN
+420 KILRN

-436 KAYNMLGQLVD
+436 KVYNMLGQLVD

>member
-1 MSIRSD
+1 MKSVTNRALVA
-7 SIRQKILIIKL
+7 K
-18 LSIMKKHLH
+18 KKHLQ
-27 YALYLVLCTF
+27 YTLYLVLCTF

-69 KAGDILR
+69 QTGDILR
-76 IYLTVPEGGANFKI
+76 IYLSVPESGANFKI

-139 YQGESSLISKVTLV
+139 YQGDNSLISKVTLV
-153 TEDQEPEPTDRVAE
+153 TEDQDPEPQPHPTDRVAE

-181 DGFGIDAAQLQN
+181 DGFGIDATKLQN
-193 LALNDSIAITI
+193 LVLNDSIAITI

-218 NDPWTAIPGT
+218 NDPWTVIPGT

-245 AALVANIKA
+245 ADLVANIKA

-268 LELLPYQEP
+268 LQLLPYQEP

-289 YVDTDVW
+289 YADSTVW
-296 TGDIAIS
+296 TGNVAIS
-303 WNPEE
+303 WNAEE
-308 YAGVELDTYNVQQ
+308 YPGVQFDTYDAQQ

-333 KIYYADAIEGA
+333 KIYYAEAIEGA
-344 QFALTYKAGES
+344 QFALTYKAGDE
-355 WSWTDLAISQH
+355 WTWTDLAVTNHGTFFS
-366 NGFYAYYVASDEIA
+366 YRVASNEIA

-386 GLVIRGQGYHATRI
+386 GLVIHGQGYHATRI
-400 VIGKPKSATGFEDVQ
+400 VIAKPKSATGIESVQ
-415 SDKVQ
+415 YSAFSGQ
-420 CTKILRN
+420 KILRN
-427 GQVLIIRDS
+427 GQLYIQYNGQMYNVQGIRV
-436 KAYNMLGQLVD
+436 K

>member
-1 MSIRSD
+1 
-7 SIRQKILIIKL
+7 
-18 LSIMKKHLH
+18 MKKHLQ
-27 YALYLVLCTF
+27 YTLYLVLCTF

-69 KAGDILR
+69 KADDILR
-76 IYLTVPEGGANFKI
+76 IYLSVPEGGANFKI
-90 CYKGAPDWSET
+90 CYKGAPDWEET
-101 TIPSLDS
+101 TIPSMEN

-123 FTQEDI
+123 FTQADI

-139 YQGESSLISKVTLV
+139 YQGENSLISKVTLV
-153 TEDQEPEPTDRVAE
+153 TEDQDPEPQPTDRVAE

-181 DGFGIDAAQLQN
+181 DGFGIDATKLQN
-193 LALNDSIAITI
+193 LVLNDSIAITI

-218 NDPWTAIPGT
+218 NTPWTSIPGT

-245 AALVANIKA
+245 ADLVANIKA

-268 LELLPYQEP
+268 LQLLPYQEP

-289 YVDTDVW
+289 YADSTVW
-296 TGDIAIS
+296 IGNVAIS
-303 WNPEE
+303 WNAEE
-308 YAGVELDTYNVQQ
+308 YPGVQFETYDAQQ
-321 DMLAGLAKDDSI
+321 DMLAGLAKNDSI
-333 KIYYADAIEGA
+333 KIYYAEAIEGA
-344 QFALTYKAGES
+344 QFALTYKAGDE
-355 WSWTDLAISQH
+355 WTWTDLAVTNHTS
-366 NGFYAYYVASDEIA
+366 FFAYRVASNEIA

-400 VIGKPKSATGFEDVQ
+400 VIGKPKSATGVENVQ
-415 SDKVQ
+415 GDKVQ
-420 CTKILRN
+420 STKVLEN
-427 GQVLIIRDS
+427 GVLYIKYKGTKYSVQGIR
-436 KAYNMLGQLVD
+436 VE